1 MRAGLLG
8 KVVQV
13 GPRVWRAT
21 WRDRDGNEVIEEFP
35 NRRVARARVSRMAQ
49 GGLRFHDLRHS
60 YAAWLVSDGVPINDV
75 ARVMGH
81 EQISTTLDRYT
92 HAFEAGAEKVRDSF
106 ADFPLTFEAD
116 EDVSGD

>member
-1 MRAGLLG
+1 M
-8 KVVQV
+8 
-13 GPRVWRAT
+13 
-21 WRDRDGNEVIEEFP
+21 IEEFP

-60 YAAWLVSDGVPINDV
+60 YATWLVSDGVPINDV

-92 HAFEAGAEKVRDSF
+92 HAFEADAEKVRASF

-116 EDVSGD
+116 EDENADSPAA

>member
-1 MRAGLLG
+1 MRRTVFRAWIWRPALVRAGLLG

-13 GPRVWRAT
+13 ERRLWRAT
-21 WRDRDGNEVIEEFP
+21 WRDRDGLEVTEDFP
-35 NRRVARARVSRMAQ
+35 NRRAARARVARMAQ

-60 YAAWLVSDGVPINDV
+60 YATWLVSDGVPLNEV

-92 HAFEAGAEKVRDSF
+92 HALGRGAGAEV
-106 ADFPLTFEAD
+106 LC
-116 EDVSGD
+116 